1 MRVCFQ
7 PSPSSATDPLLDLM
21 GDKLLQSGPF
31 LATGTTDSEQNQRD
45 FVKSFIV
52 RRLVFA

>member
-1 MRVCFQ
+1 
-7 PSPSSATDPLLDLM
+7 M